1 MNAESRIP
9 ETQDL
14 DRIRLPLPATKSKI
28 GCTPNTFVCRDIERK
43 LPWRRNE
50 KLTRGGNVASK
61 GDVTLLRDT
70 RFRFR
75 LAQVS
80 LGAVLLATA
89 AHGQSP
95 AQPAPSNVV
104 SNTNEPI
111 EPAVKPNRGA
121 IAEIPSAAIAVDP
134 ASLLPDLP
142 PVPGNKATMIGGTIH
157 RLDRVRDQVT
167 LNVFGG
173 GHTTILFDPRTK
185 VYRGTKEVSIADLH
199 EGERAYVDTILDG
212 TTVFARAIRL
222 SATKA
227 SGESQGVVLRY
238 KPDRGELTIR
248 DGISPNPIRVLV
260 NGSTKVLEG
269 GRSLQV
275 NSLQEGSLVSVKFSP
290 EGSGHDVA
298 SEISILAAPGSR
310 FTFSGQVLH
319 LDLRSGL
326 LVLKSSI
333 DQKTYEIYLDPATPP
348 ENNLQTGADVTVVAN
363 YQNSRYVAR
372 NISLNS
378 SK

>member
-1 MNAESRIP
+1 
-9 ETQDL
+9 
-14 DRIRLPLPATKSKI
+14 
-28 GCTPNTFVCRDIERK
+28 
-43 LPWRRNE
+43 
-50 KLTRGGNVASK
+50 
-61 GDVTLLRDT
+61 VTLLRDT

-104 SNTNEPI
+104 SNTNESI

-121 IAEIPSAAIAVDP
+121 IAESPSAAIAVDP

-142 PVPGNKATMIGGTIH
+142 PVPGSKATMIGGTIH

-199 EGERAYVDTILDG
+199 EGERAYLDTILDG

-269 GRSLQV
+269 RRSLQV
-275 NSLQEGSLVSVKFSP
+275 NTLQEGSLVSVKFSP

-348 ENNLQTGADVTVVAN
+348 EDNLQTGADVTVVAN